1 MLNYNSMLVIVP
13 RHLHALVCASD
24 SQEEE
29 EEEEGVEEEVPPPAR
44 VDRMRVLG
52 TAMKFRYTT
61 VGAGLLSRHGG
72 VRMVGSADL
81 WRPGSQ
87 AAP

>member
-29 EEEEGVEEEVPPPAR
+29 EVVVEEVPPPAR

-87 AAP
+87 ATP